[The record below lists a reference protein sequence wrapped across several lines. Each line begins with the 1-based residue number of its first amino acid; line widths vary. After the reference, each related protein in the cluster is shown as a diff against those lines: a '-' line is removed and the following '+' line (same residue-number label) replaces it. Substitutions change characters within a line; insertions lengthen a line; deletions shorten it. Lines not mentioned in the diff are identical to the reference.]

1 MLMTLKQRL
10 GSLLVYN
17 FFIEACKPTLSI
29 A

>member
-10 GSLLVYN
+10 GSLRVYN